1 MTGSLH
7 IKNGKYYMVIN
18 YIDDFGK
25 RKNKWISTYL
35 SEKGNKKAAQ
45 AMLNRWLAEH
55 EGCNI
60 SAENLMF
67 YEYLENWFEKTITE
81 LQPSTIR
88 GYREKLKNHIIP
100 YFKGN
105 KMKLTELR
113 VRHLEDFYHFLTTR
127 RNLSPQSVR
136 HCHRIISKSLND
148 ALRLEMILSNPAS
161 LARLPKIQKFEGQY
175 LTYSQLMELSSLF
188 DGHILQPLV
197 QFISVYGL
205 RRSEALGLCWDKVD
219 FENNQ
224 FTICRTMIQHNEKNY
239 LKSATKNASSCRT
252 LPLTPSM
259 RELLLTL
266 KERRMI
272 YSKLFPQSYAENDL
286 VFVWEDG
293 SIITPNYLTST
304 FHDIVKKS
312 HLPCIRL
319 HDLRHSAASNL
330 ISNGASIVDV
340 QHWLGHSQPS
350 TTLNFYAHTDSNAKI
365 RTGEMI
371 EKSLTF
377 EKITNEIDD

>member
-1 MTGSLH
+1 
-7 IKNGKYYMVIN
+7 
-18 YIDDFGK
+18 
-25 RKNKWISTYL
+25 
-35 SEKGNKKAAQ
+35 
-45 AMLNRWLAEH
+45 
-55 EGCNI
+55 
-60 SAENLMF
+60 
-67 YEYLENWFEKTITE
+67 
-81 LQPSTIR
+81 
-88 GYREKLKNHIIP
+88 
-100 YFKGN
+100 
-105 KMKLTELR
+105 
-113 VRHLEDFYHFLTTR
+113 
-127 RNLSPQSVR
+127 
-136 HCHRIISKSLND
+136 
-148 ALRLEMILSNPAS
+148 
-161 LARLPKIQKFEGQY
+161 
-175 LTYSQLMELSSLF
+175 
-188 DGHILQPLV
+188 
-197 QFISVYGL
+197 
-205 RRSEALGLCWDKVD
+205 
-219 FENNQ
+219 
-224 FTICRTMIQHNEKNY
+224 MIQHNEKNY

-266 KERRMI
+266 KERRAK